1 MKRNLLVTITAAGIA
16 AIALTGCG
24 GDSTSAPTGQSAEQ
38 ILTTA
43 STKTDQQT
51 SYHVA
56 VNAHV
61 DAEAQKGALG
71 GQIGAVLAQ
80 PLDISGEGTVQKPG
94 DVSLDLSTKIATAPL
109 QINLTKVGDG
119 LYVSVLGQSFQ
130 IDLPKGTVASV
141 DPSTLASSIAGWIA
155 NPKIVGDEAR
165 TGTPPVHIRGD
176 VDAAALTESIGSL
189 ADTAGSPGAVSGAT
203 AAQAK
208 AALQRGVVD
217 VWVGTD
223 DSLIHGADADVVLKG
238 KVDAARGLN
247 ALALKVSTRLS
258 DFGTTQTITAP
269 TGAQKLNLS
278 SVGSLLG
285 G

>member
-1 MKRNLLVTITAAGIA
+1 M
-16 AIALTGCG
+16 
-24 GDSTSAPTGQSAEQ
+24 
-38 ILTTA
+38 
-43 STKTDQQT
+43 
-51 SYHVA
+51 
-56 VNAHV
+56 
-61 DAEAQKGALG
+61 
-71 GQIGAVLAQ
+71 
-80 PLDISGEGTVQKPG
+80 
-94 DVSLDLSTKIATAPL
+94 
-109 QINLTKVGDG
+109 
-119 LYVSVLGQSFQ
+119 
-130 IDLPKGTVASV
+130 
-141 DPSTLASSIAGWIA
+141 
-155 NPKIVGDEAR
+155 
-165 TGTPPVHIRGD
+165 HIRGD
-176 VDAAALTESIGSL
+176 VDAAALTEDIGSL
-189 ADTAGSPGAVSGAT
+189 ADTVGSPGAVSGAT

-238 KVDAARGLN
+238 QVDAARGLD

>member
-38 ILTTA
+38 ILTEA
-43 STKTDQQT
+43 SAKTDQQT

-56 VNAHV
+56 VTAKV
-61 DAEAQKGALG
+61 DADAQKGALG
-71 GQIGAVLAQ
+71 GQLGAVLAQ

-119 LYVSVLGQSFQ
+119 LYVSVLGQSFE

-155 NPKIVGDEAR
+155 NPKIVGDEDLN
-165 TGTPPVHIRGD
+165 GTPTVHIRGD
-176 VDAAALTESIGSL
+176 VDAAALTEDIGSL
-189 ADTAGSPGAVSGAT
+189 ADTVGSPGAVSGAT

-238 KVDAARGLN
+238 QVDAARGLD